1 MSYPSVILKAGKDIP
16 LSAGHPWVFSNAID
30 SIDGKPGAGD
40 LVIVR
45 SQKGEALGLG
55 TWNGLNSIRVRMLE
69 RDANRLIDA
78 SYFAERFAELE
89 AWKRSHLPK
98 NTNGYRLVHAEAD
111 GMPGLIVD
119 RYADVFVFQIHT
131 AGMDRFRG
139 EIVDALLDAFKPKAI
154 VERSDIDARN
164 REGLV
169 PLPVKIHHGAV
180 NEPVAFQE
188 YGLTFFADVIN
199 GQKTGFFLDQ
209 REARHLVG
217 SLSKGKRVL
226 NLFGYTGA
234 FSLHA
239 TSGGA
244 KFVATVDVSV
254 PALEMAERQFAE
266 NGFDPADESKF
277 LFLEADVLDL
287 LARNELEGGPYDI
300 IICDP
305 PAFAKT
311 DSQVEKALKAYAE
324 VNAACLRTLAPGG
337 VLVTSS
343 CSGRVTPED
352 FRNVLKLAAGRAK
365 REVRLLDE
373 IGQPFD
379 HAERLA
385 FPEGRYLKTLVLEVT
400 KILA

>member
-1 MSYPSVILKAGKDIP
+1 MHPSVILKPGKDVP

-45 SQKGEALGLG
+45 SHKGETLGLG

-69 RDANRLIDA
+69 RDTNRSINAD
-78 SYFAERFAELE
+78 YFAERFAELD

-98 NTNGYRLVHAEAD
+98 DTNGYRLVHAEAD
-111 GMPGLIVD
+111 GIPGLILD

-139 EIVDALLDAFKPKAI
+139 EIVDALLKTFKPTAI
-154 VERSDIDARN
+154 VERSDIEARN
-164 REGLV
+164 REGLT
-169 PLPVKIHHGAV
+169 PLPVKIHHGTV
-180 NEPVAFQE
+180 SEPVAFQE

-217 SLSKGKRVL
+217 SLAKGKRVL

-239 TSGGA
+239 ARGGA
-244 KFVATVDVSV
+244 EFVATVDVSL
-254 PALEMAERQFAE
+254 PALEMAERQFSK

-287 LARNELEGGPYDI
+287 LDQNELEGGPYDI

-311 DSQVEKALKAYAE
+311 DSQVEKAMKAYAE
-324 VNAACLRTLAPGG
+324 VNAACLRALAPGG

-385 FPEGRYLKTLVLEVT
+385 YPEGRYLKTLVLEVT
-400 KILA
+400 KTLA